1 MKIIDIV
8 CAIVL
13 VSMSGALVG
22 VDARD
27 IVRQVAAIA
36 PVTPST

>member
-1 MKIIDIV
+1 MKLIDIV

-13 VSMSGALVG
+13 VSVSGLLVG

-27 IVRQVAAIA
+27 IVRHVAQAETLGQA
-36 PVTPST
+36 